1 MEGMGFLRTAS
12 LFAATVTTGLTAGL
26 FAAFA
31 YAVMPGLGRT
41 DDRTLV
47 LALQRINE
55 SILNGW
61 FAVCFGG
68 ALVCTLLA
76 ATLHLG
82 AGHRAVLPWIVA
94 ALLLYLVVLG
104 VTAIVNVPLNNVLA
118 AAAGDVDRVADLAG
132 LRERFEVAWVRGN
145 VVRAV
150 ASTGAF
156 GLLAWAL
163 AAAGRMPG

>member
-1 MEGMGFLRTAS
+1 MGFLRTAS
-12 LFAATVTTGLTAGL
+12 LLAATVTTGLTAGL
-26 FAAFA
+26 FTAFA
-31 YAVMPGLGRT
+31 YAVLPGLGRA

-47 LALQRINE
+47 LAMQRINE

-68 ALVCTLLA
+68 ALVFTLVALVS
-76 ATLHLG
+76 HLG

-104 VTAIVNVPLNNVLA
+104 VTAVVNVPLNNVLA
-118 AAAGDVDRVADLAG
+118 RAGDVDRVSDLAA
-132 LRERFEVAWVRGN
+132 LRERFEVPWVRGN
-145 VVRAV
+145 LVRAV

-163 AAAGRMPG
+163 VGLGRLSG

>member
-1 MEGMGFLRTAS
+1 MGVLSTAS

-31 YAVMPGLGRT
+31 YAVMPGLART

-47 LALQRINE
+47 LAMRRINE

-68 ALVCTLLA
+68 ALLFTLLA
-76 ATLHLG
+76 AALQLG
-82 AGHRAVLPWIVA
+82 AGRRTVLPWVVA

-104 VTAIVNVPLNNVLA
+104 VTAVVNVPLNNVLA
-118 AAAGDVDRVADLAG
+118 RAGDVDDGTDLAA
-132 LRERFEVAWVRGN
+132 LRSRFELTWVRGN

-163 AAAGRMPG
+163 VAQGRLSG

>member
-1 MEGMGFLRTAS
+1 MGVLSTAS
-12 LFAATVTTGLTAGL
+12 LFAATLTTGLTAGL

-31 YAVMPGLGRT
+31 YAVMPGLART

-47 LALQRINE
+47 LAMRRINE

-68 ALVCTLLA
+68 ALLFALLA
-76 ATLHLG
+76 AALHLG
-82 AGHRAVLPWIVA
+82 AERRAVLPWIVA
-94 ALLLYLVVLG
+94 GLLLYLVVLG
-104 VTAIVNVPLNNVLA
+104 VTAVVNVPLNNVLA
-118 AAAGDVDRVADLAG
+118 GAGDVDDATDLAS
-132 LRERFEVAWVRGN
+132 LRARFEVTWVRAN

-156 GLLAWAL
+156 GLLAWGLL
-163 AAAGRMPG
+163 AEGRLLG

>member
-1 MEGMGFLRTAS
+1 MGVLSTVS

-31 YAVMPGLGRT
+31 YAVMPGLART

-47 LALQRINE
+47 LAMRRINE

-68 ALVCTLLA
+68 ALLFTLLA
-76 ATLHLG
+76 AALHLG
-82 AGHRAVLPWIVA
+82 AERRAVLPWIVA
-94 ALLLYLVVLG
+94 GLLLYLVVLG
-104 VTAIVNVPLNNVLA
+104 VTAVVNVPLNNVLA
-118 AAAGDVDRVADLAG
+118 RAGDDDTDLAA
-132 LRERFEVAWVRGN
+132 LRARFEVTWVRGN

-163 AAAGRMPG
+163 VAEGRLVG

>member
-1 MEGMGFLRTAS
+1 MDVLSTAS
-12 LFAATVTTGLTAGL
+12 LFAAILTTGLTAGL

-31 YAVMPGLGRT
+31 YAVMPGLART

-47 LALQRINE
+47 LAMRRINE

-68 ALVCTLLA
+68 ALLFTLLA
-76 ATLHLG
+76 AALHLG
-82 AGHRAVLPWIVA
+82 AGRRAVLPWVVA

-104 VTAIVNVPLNNVLA
+104 VTAVVNVPLNNVLA
-118 AAAGDVDRVADLAG
+118 RAGDVDGATDLAG
-132 LRERFEVAWVRGN
+132 LRARFEVTWVRGN

-163 AAAGRMPG
+163 VAEGRLSG

>member
-1 MEGMGFLRTAS
+1 MGVLSTAS

-31 YAVMPGLGRT
+31 YAVMPGLART

-47 LALQRINE
+47 LAMRRINE

-68 ALVCTLLA
+68 ALLFMLLA
-76 ATLHLG
+76 AALQLG
-82 AGHRAVLPWIVA
+82 AGRRTVLPWVVA

-104 VTAIVNVPLNNVLA
+104 VTAVVNVPLNNVLA
-118 AAAGDVDRVADLAG
+118 RAGDVDDGTDLAA
-132 LRERFEVAWVRGN
+132 LRSRFELTWVRGN

-163 AAAGRMPG
+163 VAQGRLSG

>member
-1 MEGMGFLRTAS
+1 MGFLRTAS
-12 LFAATVTTGLTAGL
+12 LFAATLTTGLTAGL

-47 LALQRINE
+47 LAMQRINE

-68 ALVCTLLA
+68 ALVFTLLA
-76 ATLHLG
+76 AVSHLG
-82 AGHRAVLPWIVA
+82 DGRRAVLPWIVA

-104 VTAIVNVPLNNVLA
+104 VTAVVNVPLNNVLA
-118 AAAGDVDRVADLAG
+118 RAGDVDRVGDLAA
-132 LRERFEVAWVRGN
+132 LRERFEAAWVRGN

-163 AAAGRMPG
+163 VGLGRLPG

>member
-1 MEGMGFLRTAS
+1 MGFLSTAS
-12 LFAATVTTGLTAGL
+12 LFAATLTTGLTAGL

-31 YAVMPGLGRT
+31 YAVMPGLART

-47 LALQRINE
+47 LAMRRINE

-68 ALVCTLLA
+68 ALLFTLLA
-76 ATLHLG
+76 AALHLG
-82 AGHRAVLPWIVA
+82 AGRRAVLPWVVA
-94 ALLLYLVVLG
+94 ALVLYLVVLG
-104 VTAIVNVPLNNVLA
+104 VTAVVNVPLNNVLA
-118 AAAGDVDRVADLAG
+118 RAGDVDDAADLAA
-132 LRERFEVAWVRGN
+132 LRTRFEVTWVRGN

-163 AAAGRMPG
+163 VAEGRLSG

>member
-1 MEGMGFLRTAS
+1 MEVLRTAS
-12 LFAATVTTGLTAGL
+12 LFAATLTTGLTAGL

-31 YAVMPGLGRT
+31 YAVMPGLART

-47 LALQRINE
+47 LAMRRINE

-68 ALVCTLLA
+68 ALLFTLLA
-76 ATLHLG
+76 AALHLG
-82 AGHRAVLPWIVA
+82 AGRRAVLPWVVA

-104 VTAIVNVPLNNVLA
+104 VTAVVNVPLNNVLA
-118 AAAGDVDRVADLAG
+118 RAGDVDDATDLAA
-132 LRERFEVAWVRGN
+132 LRSRFEVTWVRGN

-163 AAAGRMPG
+163 VAEGRLPG

>member
-1 MEGMGFLRTAS
+1 MVPMGFLSTAS
-12 LFAATVTTGLTAGL
+12 LLVAVLTTGLTAGL

-47 LALQRINE
+47 LAMQRINE

-68 ALVCTLLA
+68 ALLFTLLA
-76 ATLHLG
+76 AGLHLG
-82 AGHRAVLPWIVA
+82 AERRAALPWIGA
-94 ALLLYLVVLG
+94 ALVLYLVVLG
-104 VTAIVNVPLNNVLA
+104 VTAVVNVPLNNVLA
-118 AAAGDVDRVADLAG
+118 RAGEVDRVSDLPA
-132 LRERFEVAWVRGN
+132 LRERFEITWVRAN

-163 AAAGRMPG
+163 VEAGRLAG

>member
-1 MEGMGFLRTAS
+1 MEGMGFLRSAS
-12 LFAATVTTGLTAGL
+12 LLAATVTTGLTAGL

-31 YAVMPGLGRT
+31 YAVMPGLSRT

-47 LALQRINE
+47 LAMQRINE

-76 ATLHLG
+76 AALHLG
-82 AGHRAVLPWIVA
+82 AGRRAVLPWIVA

-104 VTAIVNVPLNNVLA
+104 VTAVVNVPLNTVLA
-118 AAAGDVDRVADLAG
+118 QAGDVDRITDLAA

-163 AAAGRMPG
+163 AAAGRPVG

>member
-1 MEGMGFLRTAS
+1 MGFLSTAS
-12 LFAATVTTGLTAGL
+12 LFVATVTTGLTAGL

-47 LALQRINE
+47 LAMRRINE
-55 SILNGW
+55 SILNVW
-61 FAVCFGG
+61 FAACFGG

-76 ATLHLG
+76 AALHLD
-82 AGHRAVLPWIVA
+82 AGRRAVLPWIVA
-94 ALLLYLVVLG
+94 GLLLYLVVLG
-104 VTAIVNVPLNNVLA
+104 VTAAVNVPLNNVLA
-118 AAAGDVDRVADLAG
+118 RAGDTDTDLAA
-132 LRERFEVAWVRGN
+132 LRHRFEASWVRAN

-163 AAAGRMPG
+163 VEAGRLPG

>member
-1 MEGMGFLRTAS
+1 MGVLSTAS

-31 YAVMPGLGRT
+31 YAVMPGLART

-47 LALQRINE
+47 LAMRRINE

-68 ALVCTLLA
+68 ALLFTLVA
-76 ATLHLG
+76 AALHLG
-82 AGHRAVLPWIVA
+82 AERRAVLPWIVA
-94 ALLLYLVVLG
+94 GLVLYLVVLG
-104 VTAIVNVPLNNVLA
+104 VTAVVNVPLNNVLA
-118 AAAGDVDRVADLAG
+118 RASDDATDLAA
-132 LRERFEVAWVRGN
+132 LRARFEVTWVRGN

-163 AAAGRMPG
+163 VVEGRLLD

>member
-1 MEGMGFLRTAS
+1 MGFLSTAS
-12 LFAATVTTGLTAGL
+12 LFVATLTTGLTAGL

-31 YAVMPGLGRT
+31 YAVMPGLGRS

-47 LALQRINE
+47 LAMQRINE

-68 ALVCTLLA
+68 ALLFTLLA
-76 ATLHLG
+76 AALHLG
-82 AGHRAVLPWIVA
+82 AERRPALSWIGA
-94 ALLLYLVVLG
+94 ALLVYLVVLG
-104 VTAIVNVPLNNVLA
+104 VTAVVNVPLNNTLA
-118 AAAGDVDRVADLAG
+118 RAGDVDRVTDLAAV
-132 LRERFEVAWVRGN
+132 RQRFETTWVRGN

-163 AAAGRMPG
+163 VEAARLPG

>member
-1 MEGMGFLRTAS
+1 MGPMGFLSTAS
-12 LFAATVTTGLTAGL
+12 LFVATLTTGLTAGL

-47 LALQRINE
+47 LAMRRINE

-68 ALVCTLLA
+68 ALLFTLLA
-76 ATLHLG
+76 AALHL
-82 AGHRAVLPWIVA
+82 ATDRRAVLPWIVA
-94 ALLLYLVVLG
+94 GLLLYLVVLG
-104 VTAIVNVPLNNVLA
+104 VTAAVNVPLNNVLA
-118 AAAGDVDRVADLAG
+118 RAGDVDGGTDLAA
-132 LRERFEVAWVRGN
+132 LRDRFEVSWVRGN

-163 AAAGRMPG
+163 VAAGQLPG

>member
-1 MEGMGFLRTAS
+1 MGFLSTVS

-31 YAVMPGLGRT
+31 YAVMPGLGRA

-47 LALQRINE
+47 LAMQRINE

-68 ALVCTLLA
+68 ALLFTLLA
-76 ATLHLG
+76 AALHLG
-82 AGHRAVLPWIVA
+82 ADRRAALPWIVA
-94 ALLLYLVVLG
+94 GLLAYLVVLG
-104 VTAIVNVPLNNVLA
+104 VTAVVNVPLNNVLA
-118 AAAGDVDRVADLAG
+118 RAGDVDRVADLAAV
-132 LRERFEVAWVRGN
+132 RERFESTWVRGN

-163 AAAGRMPG
+163 VVAARQSG

>member
-1 MEGMGFLRTAS
+1 MGVLSTAS
-12 LFAATVTTGLTAGL
+12 LFAATLTTGLTAGL

-31 YAVMPGLGRT
+31 YAVMPGLART

-47 LALQRINE
+47 LAMRRINE

-68 ALVCTLLA
+68 ALLFTLLA
-76 ATLHLG
+76 AALHLG
-82 AGHRAVLPWIVA
+82 DGRRAVLPWIVA
-94 ALLLYLVVLG
+94 GLLLYLVVLG
-104 VTAIVNVPLNNVLA
+104 VTAVVNVPLNNVLA
-118 AAAGDVDRVADLAG
+118 RAGDVDDATDLAA
-132 LRERFEVAWVRGN
+132 LRARFEVTWVRAN

-156 GLLAWAL
+156 GSLAWAL
-163 AAAGRMPG
+163 VAEGRLPG

>member
-1 MEGMGFLRTAS
+1 MGVLSTAS
-12 LFAATVTTGLTAGL
+12 LFAATLTTGLTAGL

-31 YAVMPGLGRT
+31 YAVMPGLART

-47 LALQRINE
+47 LAMRRINE

-68 ALVCTLLA
+68 ALLFTLLA
-76 ATLHLG
+76 AALHLG
-82 AGHRAVLPWIVA
+82 AGRRSVLPWIVA
-94 ALLLYLVVLG
+94 GLLLYLVVLG
-104 VTAIVNVPLNNVLA
+104 VTAVVNVPLNNVLA
-118 AAAGDVDRVADLAG
+118 RAGDVDDATDLAA
-132 LRERFEVAWVRGN
+132 LRARFEVTWVRAN

-163 AAAGRMPG
+163 VAEGRLPG

>member
-1 MEGMGFLRTAS
+1 MGVLSTAS

-31 YAVMPGLGRT
+31 YAVMPGLART

-47 LALQRINE
+47 LAMRRINE

-68 ALVCTLLA
+68 ALLFTLLA
-76 ATLHLG
+76 AALHLG
-82 AGHRAVLPWIVA
+82 AERRAVLPWVVA
-94 ALLLYLVVLG
+94 GLLLYLVVLG
-104 VTAIVNVPLNNVLA
+104 VTAVVNVPLNNVLVR
-118 AAAGDVDRVADLAG
+118 AGDVDDATDFAA
-132 LRERFEVAWVRGN
+132 LRARFEVTWVRGN

-156 GLLAWAL
+156 GLLARAL
-163 AAAGRMPG
+163 VAEGRLPG

>member
-1 MEGMGFLRTAS
+1 MGLLSTVS
-12 LFAATVTTGLTAGL
+12 LVAATVTTGLTAGL

-31 YAVMPGLGRT
+31 YAVMPGLGRA

-47 LALQRINE
+47 LAMQRINE

-68 ALVCTLLA
+68 ALLFTLLA
-76 ATLHLG
+76 AALHL
-82 AGHRAVLPWIVA
+82 AADRRAALPWVVA
-94 ALLLYLVVLG
+94 GLLAYLVVLG
-104 VTAIVNVPLNNVLA
+104 VTAVVNVPLNNVLA
-118 AAAGDVDRVADLAG
+118 RAGDVDQVTDLAA
-132 LRERFEVAWVRGN
+132 LRERFETTWVRAN

-163 AAAGRMPG
+163 VVAGRHSG

>member
-1 MEGMGFLRTAS
+1 MGVLSTAS

-31 YAVMPGLGRT
+31 YAVMPGLART

-47 LALQRINE
+47 LAMRRINE

-68 ALVCTLLA
+68 ALLFTLLA
-76 ATLHLG
+76 AALHLG
-82 AGHRAVLPWIVA
+82 AERRAVLPWIVA
-94 ALLLYLVVLG
+94 GLLLYLVVLG
-104 VTAIVNVPLNNVLA
+104 VTAVVNVPLNNVLA
-118 AAAGDVDRVADLAG
+118 RAGDDDTDLAA
-132 LRERFEVAWVRGN
+132 LRARFEVTWVRGN
-145 VVRAV
+145 VLRAV

-163 AAAGRMPG
+163 VAEGRLVG

>member
-1 MEGMGFLRTAS
+1 MGVLSTAS

-31 YAVMPGLGRT
+31 YAVMPGLARS

-47 LALQRINE
+47 LAMRRINE

-68 ALVCTLLA
+68 ALLFTLLA
-76 ATLHLG
+76 AALHLG
-82 AGHRAVLPWIVA
+82 AERRAVLPWIVA
-94 ALLLYLVVLG
+94 GLLLYVVVLG
-104 VTAIVNVPLNNVLA
+104 VTAVVNVPLNNVLA
-118 AAAGDVDRVADLAG
+118 RAGDAGDAAGLAA
-132 LRERFEVAWVRGN
+132 LRARFEVTWVRAN

-163 AAAGRMPG
+163 VAEGRLLG

>member
-1 MEGMGFLRTAS
+1 MGVLSTAS
-12 LFAATVTTGLTAGL
+12 LFAATLATGLTAGL

-31 YAVMPGLGRT
+31 YAVMPGLART

-47 LALQRINE
+47 LAMRRINE

-68 ALVCTLLA
+68 ALLFTLLA
-76 ATLHLG
+76 AVLHLG
-82 AGHRAVLPWIVA
+82 AERRAVLPWTVA
-94 ALLLYLVVLG
+94 GLLLYLVVLG
-104 VTAIVNVPLNNVLA
+104 VTAVVNVPLNNVLA
-118 AAAGDVDRVADLAG
+118 RAGDVDDATDLAA
-132 LRERFEVAWVRGN
+132 LRARFEVTWVRGN

-163 AAAGRMPG
+163 VAEGRLLG

>member
-1 MEGMGFLRTAS
+1 MGLLRTAS
-12 LFAATVTTGLTAGL
+12 LFAATLTTGLTAGL

-47 LALQRINE
+47 LAMRRINE

-68 ALVCTLLA
+68 ALAFTLLA
-76 ATLHLG
+76 AALHLG
-82 AGHRAVLPWIVA
+82 GGHRAVLPWIVA
-94 ALLLYLVVLG
+94 GLVSYLVVLG
-104 VTAIVNVPLNNVLA
+104 VTAVVNVPLNNALARAGDADPA
-118 AAAGDVDRVADLAG
+118 AARA
-132 LRERFEVAWVRGN
+132 RFERPWVRGN

-163 AAAGRMPG
+163 VEVGRLPR

>member
-1 MEGMGFLRTAS
+1 MSVLRTAS
-12 LFAATVTTGLTAGL
+12 LLAATVTTGLTAGL
-26 FAAFA
+26 FTAFS
-31 YAVMPGLGRT
+31 YAVMPGLART

-47 LALQRINE
+47 LAMQRINE

-68 ALVCTLLA
+68 ALVFTLLA
-76 ATLHLG
+76 AALHLD

-104 VTAIVNVPLNNVLA
+104 VTAVVNVPLNNVLA
-118 AAAGDVDRVADLAG
+118 QAGDVDRVADLAG
-132 LRERFEVAWVRGN
+132 LREGFEAAWVRGN

-156 GLLAWAL
+156 GLLTWAL
-163 AAAGRMPG
+163 VALGRLPG

>member
-1 MEGMGFLRTAS
+1 MGFLRTAS
-12 LFAATVTTGLTAGL
+12 LLAATLTTGLTAGL
-26 FAAFA
+26 FTAFA
-31 YAVMPGLGRT
+31 YAVMPGLRRT

-47 LALQRINE
+47 LAMQRINE

-61 FAVCFGG
+61 FAICFGG
-68 ALVCTLLA
+68 ALLFTLLA
-76 ATLHLG
+76 AALHLD

-94 ALLLYLVVLG
+94 GLLAYLVVLG
-104 VTAIVNVPLNNVLA
+104 LTAVVNVPLNNVLA
-118 AAAGDVDRVADLAG
+118 QAGDVDRVADPAA
-132 LRERFEVAWVRGN
+132 LRERFETPWVRAN

-163 AAAGRMPG
+163 VEVGRLPA

>member
-1 MEGMGFLRTAS
+1 MGVLSTAS

-31 YAVMPGLGRT
+31 YAVMPGLART

-47 LALQRINE
+47 LAMRRINE

-68 ALVCTLLA
+68 ALLFTLVA
-76 ATLHLG
+76 AALHLG
-82 AGHRAVLPWIVA
+82 AERRAVLPWIVA
-94 ALLLYLVVLG
+94 GLVLYLVVLG
-104 VTAIVNVPLNNVLA
+104 VTAVVNVPLNNVLA
-118 AAAGDVDRVADLAG
+118 RASDDATDLAA
-132 LRERFEVAWVRGN
+132 LRARFEVTWVRGN

-163 AAAGRMPG
+163 VVEGRLLG

>member
-1 MEGMGFLRTAS
+1 MGLLSTVS
-12 LFAATVTTGLTAGL
+12 LLAATLTTGLTAGL

-31 YAVMPGLGRT
+31 YAVMPGLGRA

-47 LALQRINE
+47 LAMQRINE

-68 ALVCTLLA
+68 ALLFTVLA
-76 ATLHLG
+76 AGLHLSG
-82 AGHRAVLPWIVA
+82 DRRAALPWVVA

-104 VTAIVNVPLNNVLA
+104 VTGVVNVPLNNVLA
-118 AAAGDVDRVADLAG
+118 RAGDVDGVTDLAA
-132 LRERFEVAWVRGN
+132 LRERFEATWVRAN

-163 AAAGRMPG
+163 VVAGRHSG